1 MVRPGAR
8 VGHAGPRSSG
18 RATLRAVAQIE
29 QGSPEFRRTNL
40 ALFSAGFATFALLYF
55 VQPLLP
61 VFTTVFHVSPARSS
75 LALSSTTGMLSISML
90 LAGSASE
97 ALGRK
102 PIMVASLFASA
113 LLDLASA
120 FAPSWNALL
129 AMRMLAGITLSGLPA
144 VAMAYL
150 SEEIDRRS
158 IGLAMG
164 LYIGGSG
171 LGGMAGRLL
180 TGLIVDFFS
189 WRIAIA
195 VIGLIGLGAGFVFW
209 RNLPESANFRA
220 RPLVPRHILGAFHE
234 HLRDPA
240 LRWLFIEGFLLMGSF
255 VTVYNYVG
263 YRLLAPPFGI
273 SQSALG
279 MIFTVYLVGIASS
292 AWIGQVASQVGRRKL
307 MWPMITV
314 TLAGVAVTLSN
325 SLTGVVAGVVL
336 VTFGFFGAH
345 SVGSSWVGQ
354 RAQHAKAQASSL
366 YLFAYYL
373 GSSIIGAIGGLFWSR
388 WGWPGVAGLLAVLLT
403 LALGI
408 ALRLRAIL
416 PLRISA

>member
-1 MVRPGAR
+1 M
-8 VGHAGPRSSG
+8 
-18 RATLRAVAQIE
+18 AQIE
-29 QGSPEFRRTNL
+29 QGSPEFRRTSL

-61 VFTTVFHVSPARSS
+61 VFTEVFHLSPARSS
-75 LALSSTTGMLSISML
+75 LALSSTTGMLSVSML
-90 LAGSASE
+90 LAGAVSE
-97 ALGRK
+97 GLGRK
-102 PIMVASLFASA
+102 PIMVVSLFASA
-113 LLDLASA
+113 LLDLASV
-120 FAPSWNALL
+120 FSPSWNTLL
-129 AMRMLAGITLSGLPA
+129 IMRALAGITLSGLPA

-150 SEEIDRRS
+150 GEEIDRRS

-195 VIGLIGLGAGFVFW
+195 VIGLIGLGAAFVFW
-209 RNLPESANFRA
+209 RNLPESTNFRPRSLA
-220 RPLVPRHILGAFHE
+220 PRHVLGAFRAHF
-234 HLRDPA
+234 RDPA
-240 LRWLFIEGFLLMGSF
+240 LRWLFLEGFLLMGSF
-255 VTVYNYVG
+255 VTVYNYIG
-263 YRLLAPPFGI
+263 FRLLAPPFGI
-273 SQSALG
+273 SQSVLG
-279 MIFTVYLVGIASS
+279 TIFTVYLVGIAGS
-292 AWIGQVASQVGRRKL
+292 AWIGQIAGRVGRRKL

-314 TLAGVAVTLSN
+314 ILAGALVTLSS
-325 SLTGVVAGVVL
+325 SLPAIIAGVVL

-345 SVGSSWVGQ
+345 SVGSSWVAQ

-373 GSSIIGAIGGLFWSR
+373 GSSIIGAGGGLFWSR
-388 WGWPGVAGLLAVLLT
+388 WGWSGVVSLLAVLLA

-408 ALRLRAIL
+408 AVRLRAIL
-416 PLRISA
+416 PLTRIGITMGP